1 LLGLTIIIPLLFFQ
15 VAFAED
21 PPNYF
26 KPYSPIFTDKDVYTW
41 TDKVEIMIVA
51 PSWNANKN
59 AIDTIGMDSEHFISI
74 STREHELK
82 PYKLTETEL
91 NSGIFVGTVTLT
103 GFEHDVNGD
112 GKIDTNPRTL
122 GSGPTDGFLQT
133 DRESA
138 ITISFKF
145 ADGVVLT
152 ETALINWNIGDVMFF
167 QERFHSDDQA
177 VIRVIDPD
185 MNLNPEVLDQ
195 VPIEIASDSDAAGIT
210 VVGIEISKDTGLFE
224 ATISFSQN
232 LSSSGNRLFVIPG
245 DTFYAKYDDNTLP
258 SPYSKSANLK
268 IITSAELDF
277 DMPSTKRLDLNEVF
291 IADQTGER
299 LTQLIANNQLQIV
312 GNIQNVQ
319 DFEQNFI
326 FLFQITDETG
336 KVVSLS
342 WVSGQIEPG
351 QLLDISQ
358 SWNPSE
364 TGIFRV
370 DTFVWE
376 SIVSPV
382 PLSVPNSQSYFI
394 Q

>member
-1 LLGLTIIIPLLFFQ
+1 LLDLALIISLLFFQ
-15 VAFAED
+15 AAFAED
-21 PPNYF
+21 PPNYS

-41 TDKVEIMIVA
+41 TDKVEIMIIA
-51 PSWNANKN
+51 PSWNVNN
-59 AIDTIGMDSEHFISI
+59 DAIDTIGMDSEHFISI
-74 STREHELK
+74 STRENELK
-82 PYKLTETEL
+82 PYKLTETEV
-91 NSGIFVGTVTLT
+91 NSGIFVGEVILT
-103 GFEHDVNGD
+103 GFEHDANGD

-122 GSGPTDGFLQT
+122 GSGPTNGFLQT

-152 ETALINWNIGDVMFF
+152 ETALINWNIGDIIFF

-185 MNLNPEVLDQ
+185 MNLNPEVLDH

-210 VVGIEISKDTGLFE
+210 VDGIEISKDTGLFE
-224 ATISFSQN
+224 ATISFSQSH
-232 LSSSGNRLFVIPG
+232 SSSGNRLFVIPG
-245 DTFYAKYDDNTLP
+245 DSFYAKYDDNTLP